1 MKIKVVELIIK
12 REYEIDVPGENEY
25 VYGVET
31 AAPIFCDSIGSNNV
45 ECVALLCLDSTN
57 KIVNFAKIAIGNIEN
72 VNVSISQLI
81 KIALLSNA
89 SKIIIA
95 HNHPSGVLEVTSSD
109 IEMTKKIGAIANY
122 FEIKLIDS
130 LVVNSEEATSIREKL
145 GDIKHE

>member
-57 KIVNFAKIAIGNIEN
+57 KIVNFAKIAMGNIEN

-109 IEMTKKIGAIANY
+109 IEMTKKIGAIASY

>member
-130 LVVNSEEATSIREKL
+130 LVVNSEEATSIREKM